1 MNILEDLPVDRRKH
15 DSRYRGL
22 FHASPEGGPGP
33 RLLTANTLTGNR
45 VVNHADETLG
55 HIEEIMLDTEL
66 GLIAY
71 AVMASGGFLGL
82 SERLFAI
89 PWSAMTLDPVRGC
102 FVMNASKDYFDH
114 APGFDKDHWPSMA
127 DTEWHE
133 DVHQYYG
140 IRPYW
145 D

>member
-1 MNILEDLPVDRRKH
+1 MNALDR
-15 DSRYRGL
+15 DPFDPRYRGL
-22 FHASPEGGPGP
+22 FHASAQGGPGP

-45 VVNHADETLG
+45 VVNHAEETLG

-71 AVMASGGFLGL
+71 AVMASGGFLGF

-89 PWSAMTLDPVRGC
+89 PWSALTLDAVRAC
-102 FVMNASKDYFDH
+102 FVMNASKSHFEQ
-114 APGFDKDHWPSMA
+114 APGFDKHHWPSMA
-127 DTEWHE
+127 DADWHE
-133 DVHQYYG
+133 EVHRFYG

>member
-1 MNILEDLPVDRRKH
+1 MNILEDLPIEQKYADQ
-15 DSRYRGL
+15 RYRGL
-22 FHASPEGGPGP
+22 HHASPDGGPGP

-55 HIEEIMLDTEL
+55 HIDEIMLDTEL

-71 AVMASGGFLGL
+71 AVMASGGFLSLG
-82 SERLFAI
+82 ERFFAI
-89 PWSAMTLDPVRGC
+89 PWSTLTLDPVRGC
-102 FVMNASKDYFDH
+102 FVMNASKDYFDR
-114 APGFDKDHWPSMA
+114 APGFDKEHWPSMA